1 MYLEKSGRRELSIRD
16 SVRINMLEFTR
27 TAFKM
32 LPHIENPSIL
42 DIGCGTGI
50 QSIELAKLSDGHI
63 TAIDIDVPALVL
75 LQRRIKEQGL
85 SHRFSIMKVSML
97 DLHSLGKTYD
107 IIWAEGSIYTVGFEK
122 GIRDWKQLLTKE
134 GFLVVH
140 DENDRIEAKVQ
151 IINKYGYKIIGKF
164 EVPHEEW
171 EERYYKPLVSILM
184 NKKLPDS
191 EVIKFRQEID
201 SFKRNKRGSVFFI
214 LQKKSP

>member
-1 MYLEKSGRRELSIRD
+1 MYLELSGWRELSIRD
-16 SVRINMLEFTR
+16 SVRTNLLEFTR

-32 LPHIENPSIL
+32 IPQMDNPSIL

-63 TAIDIDVPALVL
+63 TAIDIDVPSLVL
-75 LQRRIKEQGL
+75 LQRKIKEQGL

-107 IIWAEGSIYTVGFEK
+107 IIWAEGSIYAVGFEK
-122 GIRDWKQLLTKE
+122 GIRDWKQFLTKD

-151 IINKYGYKIIGKF
+151 IIKKHGYKIIGQF

-171 EERYYKPLVSILM
+171 EEKYYKPLLSIIVT
-184 NKKLPDS
+184 KKLPDS
-191 EVIKFRQEID
+191 EFRELRKEVD
-201 SFKRNKRGSVFFI
+201 TFKRTKMGSVFFI
-214 LQKKSP
+214 LRN